1 MMLMGAAERPKEEA
15 VGGGRPA
22 CIDFGSVMERLG
34 GAPPKMDAAEA
45 EAARTL
51 MVLDIIVQRS
61 PQNGQRTEALL
72 LGRSED
78 GGSACVCVTG
88 WQPYLLIRAPA
99 GWSGTADRHSAVK
112 ELLGEKLDTYFERR
126 AAAQPKQATQKPKP
140 KQVAA
145 DAQGPP
151 EFASSSWRR
160 SRPTY
165 IYRVSTV
172 QAKSIYG
179 YSSDGLG
186 PFLKLEMVA
195 PYLVSAMRD
204 VLVGYPLKPQ
214 EEGDAAA
221 TAAAAAQKNHGGGG
235 RMRGCVLHLHPFS
248 LAPCLLEG
256 QSETFNSN
264 LDAVQQFMVDVGLFG
279 CQWVRVASADDA
291 EERRR
296 GGARV
301 GKEKEDAPHHHDDHE
316 GVGRVPAPD
325 DRRSRCRHEW
335 HVDLHELEL
344 LDVEAVTRI
353 APLRVL
359 SFDIEA
365 AGRRG
370 VFPQASDD
378 PVIQIGMHF
387 EVVGGG
393 ERLRPVM
400 LSLHAC
406 DPIEGADVIAFDDEA
421 ALLRAFRD
429 LVVAFDADVFT
440 GYNILGFDFPYLH
453 DRAAALCGEEPR
465 PISTGWGRVSPAET
479 DDTTDAPLVRHFD
492 NMTRLRGVTLQL
504 LETEYVSAQTGK
516 RKRTRVTIAGRVSL
530 DMLVAIQNSQHRL
543 EQYKLDAVAKHFLG
557 DQKVDIPF
565 TQITP
570 MWRAGPAERRELA
583 IYCLK
588 DAQLPL
594 DLNAKIDALTQTVEM
609 ARSTGILFDAVL
621 QRGIMVRN
629 TSLLLRRARV
639 RGLVFPNLSP
649 FGRQLQAKEGPSPP
663 TAIGRTQRYVGATVL
678 DPVCGIHRYVGVL
691 DFSAMYPSIIRAH
704 NLCYSTIVLEPTT
717 TTTNNN
723 KNKRARTA
731 QTTTTTAAEEEEEEE
746 AEGLLRVC
754 GHTFVPETRFKGLI
768 PEVVEHLQNCRT
780 KAKRAY
786 AEATDPMA
794 KQVCKARELAF
805 KVAGNGVYGALGST
819 LSLLPLLAI
828 AESVT
833 AIGRIDILM
842 VKRMAEAMFPEGQ
855 VVYGDTDSV
864 FVRMPLAPEV
874 AAITMDGVL
883 AASAMAEA
891 LAAKV
896 NARLKSPKKIEFE
909 KVFDTMM
916 LLSKKRYAGTKYEPG
931 FKFGVSKPALD
942 VKGLQSVRRDGSP
955 LVRDLVRD
963 VIQSILESGAA
974 TDAAALVRRTL
985 LDVVEDKLPLET
997 YAVKKT
1003 LRKGMADC
1011 CHPMRPAELSV
1022 IRAQLRGGGV
1032 SAAPLSYAEQDEA
1045 IHRHIALPWR
1055 PRVRLP
1061 HVLLAWRLRLADP
1074 GSAPVPGESI
1084 EYVLTNNGGARPVYV
1099 CANNV
1104 SAPN

>member
-1 MMLMGAAERPKEEA
+1 MQP
-15 VGGGRPA
+15 
-22 CIDFGSVMERLG
+22 IDIESVMQRLRTTPAWPLDG
-34 GAPPKMDAAEA
+34 NETQS
-45 EAARTL
+45 ARTL

-61 PQNGQRTEALL
+61 PQNSKRTEALL
-72 LGRSED
+72 IGRSED
-78 GGSACVCVTG
+78 GESACVCVAG
-88 WQPYLLIRAPA
+88 WQPYLLIRAPV
-99 GWSGTADRHSAVK
+99 GWIGSSDRHSAVK
-112 ELLGEKLDTYFERR
+112 ELFGEKLETYFERR
-126 AAAQPKQATQKPKP
+126 APPPSAFCAAALHARQGAAAAAAAATTT
-140 KQVAA
+140 ATGA
-145 DAQGPP
+145 G
-151 EFASSSWRR
+151 SSWRR
-160 SRPTY
+160 APPTY
-165 IYRVSTV
+165 IHRVSTV
-172 QAKSIYG
+172 RAKSIYG
-179 YSSDGLG
+179 FSSDGLS
-186 PFLKLEMVA
+186 PFIKIEMVA
-195 PYLVSAMRD
+195 PYLVTAMRD
-204 VLVGYPLKPQ
+204 VLTGYPLK
-214 EEGDAAA
+214 EGGDGVPSASGG
-221 TAAAAAQKNHGGGG
+221 TAAAKKKA
-235 RMRGCVLHLHPFS
+235 RMRGVVLDLHPFS

-256 QSETFNSN
+256 QSDTFNSN
-264 LDAVQQFMVDVGLFG
+264 LDAVQQFMVDTGLFG
-279 CQWVRVASADDA
+279 CQWVRVCDEAQGCLQRAAAGLEEEDD
-291 EERRR
+291 EEALLLR
-296 GGARV
+296 ARV
-301 GKEKEDAPHHHDDHE
+301 P
-316 GVGRVPAPD
+316 PPD
-325 DRRSRCRHEW
+325 ERRSRCLHEW
-335 HVDLHELEL
+335 HVHLCELEL
-344 LDVEAVTRI
+344 LDVEAVQGI
-353 APLRVL
+353 APLRIL

-387 EVVGGG
+387 QVVGKE

-406 DPIEGADVIAFDDEA
+406 DPIEGVDVVSFDDEA
-421 ALLRAFRD
+421 ALLKAFRD

-465 PISTGWGRVSPAET
+465 PLGWVRLSTDET
-479 DDTTDAPLVRHFD
+479 DDTTHAPLVRHFD
-492 NMTRLRGVTLQL
+492 NMTRLRGVMLQL
-504 LETEYVSAQTGK
+504 RETEYVSAQTGK

-594 DLNAKIDALTQTVEM
+594 DLNTKIDALTQTVEM

-629 TSLLLRRARV
+629 TSLLLRRAKV

-649 FGRQLQAKEGPSPP
+649 HGRQEGA
-663 TAIGRTQRYVGATVL
+663 TAAENGAAAIGRKQRYVGATVL
-678 DPVCGIHRYVGVL
+678 EPVCGIHRYVGVL

-704 NLCYSTIVLEPTT
+704 NLCYSTIVLKPEHPFFLQSAS
-717 TTTNNN
+717 
-723 KNKRARTA
+723 KRARTS
-731 QTTTTTAAEEEEEEE
+731 TTTDTKEQGEEEEEERTR
-746 AEGLLRVC
+746 GLLRVC
-754 GHTFVPETRFKGLI
+754 GHTFVSEAHFKGLI

-805 KVAGNGVYGALGST
+805 KIAGNGVYGALGST

-842 VKRMAEAMFPEGQ
+842 VKRMAEEMFPDGQ

-864 FVRMPLAPEV
+864 FVRMPLEEEV
-874 AAITMDGVL
+874 AAITMLGVQS
-883 AASAMAEA
+883 ASAMAVA
-891 LAAKV
+891 LADRV
-896 NARLKSPKKIEFE
+896 NARLKAPKKIEFE

-931 FKFGVSKPALD
+931 FKFGMSKPAMD

-963 VIQSILESGAA
+963 VIQSILESGTA
-974 TDAAALVRRTL
+974 TDAAATVRRAL
-985 LDVVEDKLPLET
+985 LDVVEDRLPYEA

-1011 CHPMRPAELSV
+1011 CHPMRPAELLE
-1022 IRAQLRGGGV
+1022 IRGQLRGAHTNGG
-1032 SAAPLSYAEQDEA
+1032 STAQLSYAEQDEA
-1045 IHRHIALPWR
+1045 IHKRIKLRWR

-1084 EYVLTNNGGARPVYV
+1084 EYVITNNGGAYHHHHCYRNCY
-1099 CANNV
+1099 CY
-1104 SAPN
+1104 